1 MYCTSSRVNSGRTPP
16 RSTGSAWS
24 TNVATLAA
32 LARTIA
38 FSAADCDEFGDEDAE
53 ADDDGDDRGRA
64 SLLLHP
70 ATSAAS
76 ATGITNH
83 RTPRIPSP
91 TVVIEPDWC
100 QDARSP
106 TASARPRQTASPVS
120 TADMRILPQ
129 HRRHLNGLA
138 MRDGSPAYVTVL
150 AATDTPLGWRTSN
163 DNCSC

>member
-24 TNVATLAA
+24 TNAATLAV

-38 FSAADCDEFGDEDAE
+38 FSAADCDEFGDEEAE
-53 ADDDGDDRGRA
+53 ANDEGDDRGRA
-64 SLLLHP
+64 TSLLQP

-76 ATGITNH
+76 ATGVTNH

-100 QDARSP
+100 QDARSM
-106 TASARPRQTASPVS
+106 TASARPRQRQAPF
-120 TADMRILPQ
+120 RLPTC
-129 HRRHLNGLA
+129 
-138 MRDGSPAYVTVL
+138 GS
-150 AATDTPLGWRTSN
+150 S
-163 DNCSC
+163 